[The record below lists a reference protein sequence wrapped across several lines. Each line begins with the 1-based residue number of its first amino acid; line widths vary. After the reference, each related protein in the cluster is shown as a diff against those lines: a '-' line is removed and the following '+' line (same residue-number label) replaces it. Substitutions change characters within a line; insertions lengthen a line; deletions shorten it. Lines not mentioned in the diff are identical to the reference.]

1 MSSRKTTVKNIPLN
15 NLQYEVIKAVLLRG
29 CPALADDLLMGI
41 NGLIQENAE
50 LKKQLEKEN
59 K

>member
-1 MSSRKTTVKNIPLN
+1 MSSKKRSISLN
-15 NLQYEVIKAVLLRG
+15 DLQYEVIKAVLVRG

-41 NGLIQENAE
+41 NGLIQENRE

>member
-1 MSSRKTTVKNIPLN
+1 MSSKKKIIKPLN
-15 NLQYEVIKAVLLRG
+15 DLQYEVIKAVLMRG

>member
-1 MSSRKTTVKNIPLN
+1 MSSKKKIVQPLN
-15 NLQYEVIKAVLLRG
+15 DLQYEVIKAVLVRG
-29 CPALADDLLMGI
+29 CPALADDLLTGI

>member
-1 MSSRKTTVKNIPLN
+1 MSSKKKIIQPLN
-15 NLQYEVIKAVLLRG
+15 DLQYEVIKAVLVRG

-41 NGLIQENAE
+41 NGLIQENTE
-50 LKKQLEKEN
+50 LKKKLEKEN

>member
-1 MSSRKTTVKNIPLN
+1 MNIPLN
-15 NLQYEVIKAVLLRG
+15 DLQYEVVKAVLMRG

-41 NGLIQENAE
+41 NGLIQENTE

>member
-1 MSSRKTTVKNIPLN
+1 MSSKKKIVQPLN
-15 NLQYEVIKAVLLRG
+15 DLQYEVIKAVLMRG
-29 CPALADDLLMGI
+29 CPALADDLLIGI

>member
-1 MSSRKTTVKNIPLN
+1 MSSKKKIIQPLN
-15 NLQYEVIKAVLLRG
+15 DLQYEVIKAVLVRG
-29 CPALADDLLMGI
+29 CPALADDLLTGI

-50 LKKQLEKEN
+50 LKKKLEKEN

>member
-1 MSSRKTTVKNIPLN
+1 MSSKKKIVQPLN
-15 NLQYEVIKAVLLRG
+15 DLQYEVIKAVLVRG

-50 LKKQLEKEN
+50 LKNQLEKEN

>member
-1 MSSRKTTVKNIPLN
+1 MSSKKRSIPLN
-15 NLQYEVIKAVLLRG
+15 DLQYEVIKAVLVRG

-41 NGLIQENAE
+41 NGLIQENTE
-50 LKKQLEKEN
+50 LKKKLEKEN

>member
-1 MSSRKTTVKNIPLN
+1 MSSKKKIIQPLN
-15 NLQYEVIKAVLLRG
+15 DLQYEVVKAVLMRG

-50 LKKQLEKEN
+50 LKKQLEKEH

>member
-1 MSSRKTTVKNIPLN
+1 MSSKKVTITPLN
-15 NLQYEVIKAVLLRG
+15 NMQYEVIKAVLLRG
-29 CPALADDLLMGI
+29 CPALADDLLAGI
-41 NGLIQENAE
+41 NGLIQENVE

>member
-1 MSSRKTTVKNIPLN
+1 MSSKKKIVQPLN
-15 NLQYEVIKAVLLRG
+15 DLQYEVIKAVLVRG

>member
-1 MSSRKTTVKNIPLN
+1 MSSKKKIIQPLN
-15 NLQYEVIKAVLLRG
+15 DLQYEVIKAVLMRG

-41 NGLIQENAE
+41 NGLIQENTQ

>member
-1 MSSRKTTVKNIPLN
+1 MSSKKKIIQPLN
-15 NLQYEVIKAVLLRG
+15 DLQYEVIKAVLMRG

>member
-1 MSSRKTTVKNIPLN
+1 MSAKKTKPMNTPLN
-15 NLQYEVIKAVLLRG
+15 DLQYEVVKAVLMRG

-41 NGLIQENAE
+41 NGLIQENEE

>member
-1 MSSRKTTVKNIPLN
+1 MSSKKRSIPLN
-15 NLQYEVIKAVLLRG
+15 DLQYEVIKAVLVRG
-29 CPALADDLLMGI
+29 CPALADDLLTGI

-50 LKKQLEKEN
+50 LKKKLEKEN

>member
-1 MSSRKTTVKNIPLN
+1 MSSKKKIIQPLN
-15 NLQYEVIKAVLLRG
+15 DLQYEVIKAVLVRG

-50 LKKQLEKEN
+50 LKKKLEKEN

>member
-1 MSSRKTTVKNIPLN
+1 MSSKKKIIQPLN
-15 NLQYEVIKAVLLRG
+15 DLQYEVVKAVLMRG

-41 NGLIQENAE
+41 NGLIQENTE
-50 LKKQLEKEN
+50 LKKKLGKEN

>member
-1 MSSRKTTVKNIPLN
+1 MSSKKKIVQPLN
-15 NLQYEVIKAVLLRG
+15 DLQYEVIKAVLVRG

-50 LKKQLEKEN
+50 LKKKLEKEN

>member
-1 MSSRKTTVKNIPLN
+1 MRSKKKIIQPLN
-15 NLQYEVIKAVLLRG
+15 DLQYEVVKAVLMRG

>member
-1 MSSRKTTVKNIPLN
+1 MSSKKKIIQPLN
-15 NLQYEVIKAVLLRG
+15 DMQYEVIKAVLVRG

>member
-1 MSSRKTTVKNIPLN
+1 MSSKKKIIQPLN
-15 NLQYEVIKAVLLRG
+15 DLQYEVVKAVLMRG

-41 NGLIQENAE
+41 NGLIQENTE

>member
-1 MSSRKTTVKNIPLN
+1 MSSKKVMITPLN
-15 NLQYEVIKAVLLRG
+15 NMQYEVIKAVLLRG
-29 CPALADDLLMGI
+29 CPALADDLLAGI

-50 LKKQLEKEN
+50 LKKQVEKEN

>member
-1 MSSRKTTVKNIPLN
+1 MSSKKKIIQPLN
-15 NLQYEVIKAVLLRG
+15 NLQYEVVKAVLMRG

>member
-1 MSSRKTTVKNIPLN
+1 MSSKKKIIQPLN
-15 NLQYEVIKAVLLRG
+15 DLQYEVVKAVLMRG

-50 LKKQLEKEN
+50 LKKKLEKGN

>member
-1 MSSRKTTVKNIPLN
+1 MSSKKVTITPLN
-15 NLQYEVIKAVLLRG
+15 NLQYEVIKAVLFRG
-29 CPALADDLLMGI
+29 CPALADDLLAGI
-41 NGLIQENAE
+41 NGLIQENVE

>member
-1 MSSRKTTVKNIPLN
+1 MSSKKNIIQPLN
-15 NLQYEVIKAVLLRG
+15 DLQYEVIKAVLVRG

-41 NGLIQENAE
+41 NGLIQENTE
-50 LKKQLEKEN
+50 LKKKLEKEN

>member
-1 MSSRKTTVKNIPLN
+1 MSSKKKIIKPLN
-15 NLQYEVIKAVLLRG
+15 DLQYEVIKAVLMRG
-29 CPALADDLLMGI
+29 CPALADDLLIGI

>member
-1 MSSRKTTVKNIPLN
+1 MSSKKKIIQPLN
-15 NLQYEVIKAVLLRG
+15 DLQYEVVKAVLMRG